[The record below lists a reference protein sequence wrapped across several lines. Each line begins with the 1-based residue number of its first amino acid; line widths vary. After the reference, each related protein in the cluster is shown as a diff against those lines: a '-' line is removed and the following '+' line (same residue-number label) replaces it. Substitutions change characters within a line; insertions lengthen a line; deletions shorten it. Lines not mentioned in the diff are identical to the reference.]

1 MNCSQWLIHAFFFG
15 CSSSKFWAKCHCH
28 YGQRKSG
35 YDDSTAPHLRYCHIE
50 LIFAPF
56 SGRWALRVSSH
67 LWCNCVCGFCLGV
80 CVVLCKGF
88 DIERVLTKCP
98 TLKSARPSVSEECL
112 YWCSLPKKSLLER
125 DFESGSCTHALL
137 STFPS
142 NGIQS
147 NLGLT
152 CL

>member
-1 MNCSQWLIHAFFFG
+1 MLFSLDVRHPNFERNATAITVSVNQDMMTARHQTFVIAI
-15 CSSSKFWAKCHCH
+15 SSSSLHLFQGDGH
-28 YGQRKSG
+28 YVSR
-35 YDDSTAPHLRYCHIE
+35 HIYGV
-50 LIFAPF
+50 I
-56 SGRWALRVSSH
+56 
-67 LWCNCVCGFCLGV
+67 V